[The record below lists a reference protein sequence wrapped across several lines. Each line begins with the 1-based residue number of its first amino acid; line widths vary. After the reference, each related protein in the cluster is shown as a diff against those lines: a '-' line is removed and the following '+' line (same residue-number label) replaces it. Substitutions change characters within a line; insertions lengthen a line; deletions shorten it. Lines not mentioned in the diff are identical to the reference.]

1 MSGCDVRHRRLLSAS
16 TGRPEPEPHLRGA
29 RGGSRRGAPQGGDLA
44 ALALLP
50 YEVANVAAAK
60 LRRRLVREAHAEAAI
75 ALLGRLEVTL
85 YQVAAPKLLQVAG
98 RTGLTAYDAAY
109 LSVARALRADLVTL
123 DVKLGRAF
131 RRMH

>member
-1 MSGCDVRHRRLLSAS
+1 MSGTADSCQRQPADQNPNRIFAEPGAEAVAERL
-16 TGRPEPEPHLRGA
+16 R
-29 RGGSRRGAPQGGDLA
+29 GGDLA

-75 ALLGRLEVTL
+75 ALLGQLEVTL